1 MNTNDI
7 IGTIGVGIILLAYFL
22 QTFKLIKTGVLFYAL
37 NAMGAGIACY
47 ASYLISYYPFVV
59 LEAVWCL
66 VSVIGLIKLS
76 YGRNQ

>member
-7 IGTIGVGIILLAYFL
+7 IGTIGVGIILVAYFL
-22 QTFKLIKTGVLFYAL
+22 QTVKLIKTGVLFYAL

-47 ASYLISYYPFVV
+47 ASHLISYYPFVV

-76 YGRNQ
+76 YARNQ